1 MWNRLQGLMA
11 ELLPGWARDHAL
23 RRQRRRALRNAAYP
37 AADETT
43 AARPASSAPAPR
55 AEERPEGGRGT

>member
-23 RRQRRRALRNAAYP
+23 RRQRRRALEAAAYP
-37 AADETT
+37 AADEAT
-43 AARPASSAPAPR
+43 AARPASR
-55 AEERPEGGRGT
+55 EELRPEDRRPGT

>member
-23 RRQRRRALRNAAYP
+23 RRQRWRALRDAAYP
-37 AADETT
+37 AADEAT
-43 AARPASSAPAPR
+43 AARLTAPAPR
-55 AEERPEGGRGT
+55 AEDRPGDGHGT

>member
-23 RRQRRRALRNAAYP
+23 RRERRRTLHAAAYP
-37 AADETT
+37 AADEAT
-43 AARPASSAPAPR
+43 ATRPAS
-55 AEERPEGGRGT
+55 PEDRRKDRQGDGRKGT